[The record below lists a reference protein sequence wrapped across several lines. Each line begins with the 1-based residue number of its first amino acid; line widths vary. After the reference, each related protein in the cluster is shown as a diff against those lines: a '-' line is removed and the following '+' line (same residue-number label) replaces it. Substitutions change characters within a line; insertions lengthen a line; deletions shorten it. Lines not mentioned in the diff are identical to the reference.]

1 MSLSKHSRN
10 APKPKYCKVCHD
22 AGKDEKVY
30 TSHFIRESPDP
41 ASRVVCPTLLALE
54 CKYCFKPGH
63 TIKYCAIL
71 KKKNKQE
78 NYKPQEKKTAR
89 PDAVREIN
97 NNIYELLDLSD
108 DETDK
113 TNETTNAI
121 EIQQTTLVEP
131 SVLSYRKIIDITN
144 QQIIEQENE
153 RLRREAFERA
163 EQERKRDD
171 AAILQQKIAQ
181 AQLVKPIPTFR
192 FIKMSNW
199 ADDSSDEE
207 ELQHKQASPSRAHV
221 LNWADDSSDEEAQEY

>member
-10 APKPKYCKVCHD
+10 TPKPKYCKVCHD

-63 TIKYCAIL
+63 TIKYCVVL
-71 KKKNKQE
+71 KKKNKEE
-78 NYKPQEKKTAR
+78 NNKPQEKKVVQIASV
-89 PDAVREIN
+89 PEVN
-97 NNIYELLDLSD
+97 NNIYTFLDCD
-108 DETDK
+108 DEIDK
-113 TNETTNAI
+113 TNKT
-121 EIQQTTLVEP
+121 EINELSQKTLVET

-144 QQIIEQENE
+144 QQIIDQENE

-163 EQERKRDD
+163 EQQRKREEET
-171 AAILQQKIAQ
+171 IRQQMIAQ
-181 AQLVKPIPTFR
+181 AQVAKPIPTFR
-192 FIKMSNW
+192 FRKMSNW

-207 ELQHKQASPSRAHV
+207 DLPRKQASPLRSHV
-221 LNWADDSSDEEAQEY
+221 LNWADDSSDEEAEDF